1 MSEGDVAVTGLGLVT
16 AAGVGV
22 TATWE
27 GLLAGRSRAA
37 PDPRLAGLPV
47 DFSCGSDF
55 DAAGALG
62 RRLAA
67 RLDRFSAMAL
77 AAAREAVADAGLD
90 TAAWDP
96 LRVAVVIG
104 ASSACMEH
112 YDREFA
118 WMAAGRPDRVS
129 PMAIMRSIP
138 NMAAGEVGLDLGT
151 RGPNLAVSTACA
163 SGATAIGVA
172 RDLVRAGSC
181 DIALAGGSESLR
193 ARSTAVGFHQ
203 MRALSARGH
212 DPEGASRP
220 FDADRDGFVLG
231 EGAGVLVLERPAHA
245 RARGARPR
253 ALLRGYGASCD
264 AHHTV
269 APHPD
274 GRGAAD
280 ALRTALA
287 DAGLAP
293 GDVDHVN
300 AHGTATRINDLAE
313 YRALARVFRTPPP
326 VTAPKSVLGHA
337 AGGSGGIE
345 AACAVLTLQHQLI
358 PPTANLDNPDPGL
371 PLDIVRKTP
380 RRARLTTV
388 VSNSFGFGGQN
399 AVLVF
404 GTA

>member
-22 TATWE
+22 AATWD

-37 PDPRLAGLPV
+37 RDPRLAGLPV

-90 TAAWDP
+90 PAAWDP

-172 RDLVRAGSC
+172 RDLVRSGSC

-280 ALRTALA
+280 ALHTALA

-371 PLDIVRKTP
+371 PLDIVRKAP

-399 AVLVF
+399 AVLAF
-404 GTA
+404 SAA

>member
-1 MSEGDVAVTGLGLVT
+1 MSEDEVAVTGLGLVT
-16 AAGVGV
+16 AAGVGAA
-22 TATWE
+22 ATWD
-27 GLLAGRSRAA
+27 GLLSGRSRAA
-37 PDPRLAGLPV
+37 PDPLLAGLPV
-47 DFSCGSDF
+47 GFSCRSDF
-55 DAAGALG
+55 DAGAALG
-62 RRLAA
+62 RRAAA
-67 RLDRFSAMAL
+67 RLDRFSAMAV

-90 TAAWDP
+90 TTAWDP

-104 ASSACMEH
+104 ASTACMEH

-118 WMAAGRPDRVS
+118 WIADGRPERVS

-138 NMAAGEVGLDLGT
+138 NMAAGEVGLDLGA

-163 SGATAIGVA
+163 SGASAVGVA

-181 DIALAGGSESLR
+181 DIAVAGGSESLR

-203 MRALSARGH
+203 MRALSVRGH

-220 FDADRDGFVLG
+220 FDTDRDGFVLG
-231 EGAGVLVLERPAHA
+231 EGAGLLVLERPAHA

-280 ALRTALA
+280 ALRVALA
-287 DAGLAP
+287 DAGMTP
-293 GDVDHVN
+293 GDIDHVN
-300 AHGTATRINDLAE
+300 AHGTATRINDLTE
-313 YRALARVFRTPPP
+313 FRALARVFRDPPP
-326 VTAPKSVLGHA
+326 VTAPKGVLGHS
-337 AGGSGGIE
+337 AGGAGGIE
-345 AACAVLTLQHQLI
+345 AACCVLTLQHQLI
-358 PPTANLDNPDPGL
+358 PPTANLDNPDPAI
-371 PLDIVRKTP
+371 PLDVVRKAP
-380 RRARLTTV
+380 RRARLTAA

-404 GTA
+404 STS

>member
-1 MSEGDVAVTGLGLVT
+1 MSDGAVAVTGLGLVT
-16 AAGVGV
+16 PAGTGAE
-22 TATWE
+22 ATWE
-27 GLLAGRSRAA
+27 GLLTGRCRAA
-37 PDPRLAGLPV
+37 PDPLLTGLPV
-47 DFSCGSDF
+47 DFSCRSGF
-55 DAAGALG
+55 DALTALG
-62 RRLAA
+62 RRAAA

-90 TAAWDP
+90 PTAWDP

-112 YDREFA
+112 YDREYA
-118 WMAAGRPDRVS
+118 RILAGRPDRVS

-138 NMAAGEVGLDLGT
+138 NMAAGEVGLDLGA

-172 RDLVRAGSC
+172 RDLLRAGSC

-193 ARSTAVGFHQ
+193 ARGTAVGFHQ
-203 MRALSARGH
+203 MRALSGRRH

-220 FDADRDGFVLG
+220 FDTDRDGFVLG
-231 EGAGVLVLERPAHA
+231 EGAGLLVLERPEHA
-245 RARGARPR
+245 RARGVRPR

-269 APHPD
+269 APHPE

-287 DAGLAP
+287 DAGMAP
-293 GDVDHVN
+293 GDIDHVN
-300 AHGTATRINDLAE
+300 AHGTATHINDLAE
-313 YRALARVFRTPPP
+313 YRALASVFGTPPP
-326 VTAPKSVLGHA
+326 VTAPKSVLGHS

-358 PPTANLDNPDPGL
+358 PPTANLDNPDPEL

-380 RRARLTTV
+380 RRARLNTV

-399 AVLVF
+399 AVLAFSTV
-404 GTA
+404 

>member
-1 MSEGDVAVTGLGLVT
+1 MSKGDVAVTGLGLVT
-16 AAGVGV
+16 PAGTGV
-22 TATWE
+22 AATWE
-27 GLLAGRSRAA
+27 GLLAGRSLAA
-37 PDPRLAGLPV
+37 RDPLLAGLPV
-47 DFSCGSDF
+47 DFSCASDF

-62 RRLAA
+62 RRPAA
-67 RLDRFSAMAL
+67 RLERFSAMAL
-77 AAAREAVADAGLD
+77 IAAREAVADAGLD
-90 TAAWDP
+90 TTAWDP

-104 ASSACMEH
+104 ASSASTEH
-112 YDREFA
+112 YDEAFA
-118 WMAAGRPDRVS
+118 RMAAGRPDRVS

-138 NMAAGEVGLDLGT
+138 NMPAGEAGLDLGA

-203 MRALSARGH
+203 MRALSTRGH

-280 ALRTALA
+280 ALHAALA
-287 DAGLAP
+287 DAGLTPA
-293 GDVDHVN
+293 DVGHVN
-300 AHGTATRINDLAE
+300 AHGTATKINDLAE
-313 YRALARVFRTPPP
+313 YRALARVFGTPPP
-326 VTAPKSVLGHA
+326 VTAPKSVLGHS

-404 GTA
+404 GSA